1 MEPEA
6 ASIYCQYYTSIQDE
20 EQQLNPS
27 DEFRTLVENKE
38 KYMVLDI
45 GGNDLGLILHYYMAL
60 IHVQPVILKLSEN
73 SVARNM
79 SSEVDIS
86 NALI

>member
-20 EQQLNPS
+20 EQQFNPS

-45 GGNDLGLILHYYMAL
+45 GGNDLGLTLHYYMAL
-60 IHVQPVILKLSEN
+60 IQPVILKISEN
-73 SVARNM
+73 NVARNR